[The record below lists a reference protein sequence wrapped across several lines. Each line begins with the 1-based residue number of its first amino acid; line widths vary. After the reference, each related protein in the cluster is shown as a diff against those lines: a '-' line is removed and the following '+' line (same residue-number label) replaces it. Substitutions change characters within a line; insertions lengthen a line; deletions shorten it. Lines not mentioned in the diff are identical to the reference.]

1 MSYIAT
7 HAATIPAKGFSW
19 YLIFLEC
26 PFTDEIR
33 REIDLHFATLG
44 CVVGTDALVV
54 RGYDPLQF
62 KHSVFE
68 APAFFDV
75 DWRRWAL
82 SPALVVTNRA
92 PCEAFNDASLLKRGK
107 VMIFPLEEIFAQSH
121 SLAGF
126 LTRLVQALH
135 EEDSIAA
142 LETLDGTR
150 LQKSWGW
157 LSRYVKMEPGFF
169 GFNVRIND
177 AVRDLLSRKAD
188 ASGL

>member
-1 MSYIAT
+1 MSYIAS

-26 PFTDEIR
+26 PFADDVK

-54 RGYDPLQF
+54 RGYDPMKF
-62 KHSVFE
+62 RDSVFE

-75 DWRRWAL
+75 DWRRWAM
-82 SPALVVTNRA
+82 SPALIVTNRA
-92 PCEAFNDASLLKRGK
+92 PMDAVNDARELEKGK
-107 VMIFPLEEIFAQSH
+107 VMIFPLDEIYARSN

-126 LTRLVQALH
+126 LTQLVHALQ

-157 LSRYVKMEPGFF
+157 LSRYIKIEPGFF
-169 GFNVRIND
+169 GFNVKVND
-177 AVRDLLSRKAD
+177 AMRDLLSH
-188 ASGL
+188 